1 MCKSYNYKQVFDNKT
16 PEELFNSSYDGLKFI
31 LPQNLN
37 QSLSESFNE
46 SLSVSTTEKDFD
58 VESFRSNIVNL
69 IETKDRSRRSLISLM
84 RSFPLLLNHYVSGL
98 NQGWQ

>member
-58 VESFRSNIVNL
+58 VKSFTEEINNIE
-69 IETKDRSRRSLISLM
+69 IKDRNRKSLINLM
-84 RSFPLLLNHYVSGL
+84 KKFPLLLNHYVSGL